1 MYYAGSWQPEARL
14 LGNVRAGDIVRA
26 CDTAVHAL
34 KAHTDEAAHP
44 ADYGDDAIEI
54 AHRIMSR
61 FGMSTMDATRLAW
74 AAEEAQVVLDARSR
88 SVPARSDERRVG
100 KECVSEC
107 RTRWWPA

>member
-34 KAHTDEAAHP
+34 KAHTGEAVHP
-44 ADYGDDAIEI
+44 ADYGGDAIEI

-61 FGMSTMDATRLAW
+61 FGLSTMDAPRLAL
-74 AAEEAQVVLDARSR
+74 AEEEAQVVLDGRSR
-88 SVPARSDERRVG
+88 SAPGEMVERRAI
-100 KECVSEC
+100 SLY
-107 RTRWWPA
+107 A

>member
-1 MYYAGSWQPEARL
+1 MSASESTEGQPVPSSMPNTDDADPAVVLSVVMYYAGSWQPEARL

-54 AHRIMSR
+54 AHRSIDRKS
-61 FGMSTMDATRLAW
+61 
-74 AAEEAQVVLDARSR
+74 VVW
-88 SVPARSDERRVG
+88 G
-100 KECVSEC
+100 KRVSE
-107 RTRWWPA
+107 R